1 MNNVLRGLG
10 ELHAGSFLA
19 ENMLN
24 EQSIAIFE
32 LSMTIQHNKM
42 YIAEFRSDAQEEANR
57 VIMLIPEL
65 TYLTGMSDAM
75 RADFRVMK
83 DIAVHTR
90 ITPDQ
95 RRAFLQKFV
104 QR

>member
-1 MNNVLRGLG
+1 
-10 ELHAGSFLA
+10 
-19 ENMLN
+19 
-24 EQSIAIFE
+24 
-32 LSMTIQHNKM
+32 
-42 YIAEFRSDAQEEANR
+42 
-57 VIMLIPEL
+57 MLIPEL

-95 RRAFLQKFV
+95 RRSFLQKFI
-104 QR
+104 QRYIAPF

>member
-1 MNNVLRGLG
+1 M
-10 ELHAGSFLA
+10 
-19 ENMLN
+19 
-24 EQSIAIFE
+24 
-32 LSMTIQHNKM
+32 
-42 YIAEFRSDAQEEANR
+42 
-57 VIMLIPEL
+57 IMLVPEL

-95 RRAFLQKFV
+95 RRSFLQKFI
-104 QR
+104 QRYGYLHYKESE